1 MKIEMPPD
9 FIPSE
14 EIFKI
19 IIEELEKAAGKDT
32 QKIMNE
38 LYHENPPEDKFMRT
52 LAYILRRYLPASR
65 INAVLT
71 RIRDRIQNLVR
82 IEVNKEEIVI
92 PKNGHDY
99 LKVYVENNMGATAR
113 FKVSVVQKQK
123 ERTAIIYDPKT
134 ATSHTK
140 LAKAIVIEN
149 GRAHTFRFMIKPG
162 IFMINDLHDLKKKKE
177 VSFDLII
184 KVESNYDVVK
194 LPNQKVKVII
204 KDFIP

>member
-19 IIEELEKAAGKDT
+19 IVEELENAAGKDT

-38 LYHENPPEDKFMRT
+38 IYHENPSEDKFMRT

-65 INAVLT
+65 INTVLT
-71 RIRDRIQNLVR
+71 RIKDRIENLVVV
-82 IEVNKEEIVI
+82 ELNKEEIVI
-92 PKNGHDY
+92 PKNGTDY
-99 LKVYVENNMGATAR
+99 LKVYVENNTGATAR
-113 FKVSVVQKQK
+113 FKVSVVQTQK
-123 ERTAIIYDPKT
+123 DRTAIIYDPKT

-149 GRAHTFRFMIKPG
+149 GKSHTFKFMIKPG
-162 IFMINDLHDLKKKKE
+162 VYMINDLHELKKKKE
-177 VSFDLII
+177 VSITLSVKI
-184 KVESNYDVVK
+184 ESNYDVIKVPQK
-194 LPNQKVKVII
+194 KVKVII